1 MPPIRRNRPK
11 GFTLLEL
18 LVVLAV
24 LAFLLGLLLTAVQK
38 VRDAAN
44 RATCSNNLKQNV
56 LAVLNAEATYRRFP
70 PLAGGFPNAR
80 STGTVFFHLL
90 PFLEQDN
97 LYKSAGDGKGN
108 FSVWNANTQAKLV
121 KVFTCPTDGS
131 GPESGVYKNFL
142 ATSNYAANFLLFGD
156 PAKMTLDGKTRIANI
171 TDGTSNTIMYAER
184 LQLCKGQPCAWG
196 YAGTYYWTPMYG
208 YYSEGK
214 FQVRPRPDDCDP
226 ALAQSPHAYGINVG
240 FADGSV
246 HFLSQA
252 ISPQTW
258 WHATTPNGGEVL
270 GDDL

>member
-1 MPPIRRNRPK
+1 MCRSNRRRPR
-11 GFTLLEL
+11 GFTLVEL
-18 LVVLAV
+18 LVILAV
-24 LAFLLGLLLTAVQK
+24 LAFLLGLFLTAVQQ
-38 VRDAAN
+38 VRETAN
-44 RATCSNNLKQNV
+44 RITCTNNLKQIG
-56 LAVLNAEATYRRFP
+56 LAVHNADATYARLP
-70 PLAGGFPNAR
+70 PLAGDFPNAK

-142 ATSNYAANFLLFGD
+142 ATSNYAANFLLFGN
-156 PAKMTLDGKTRIANI
+156 PAKMTLDGKTRFPDI
-171 TDGTSNTIMYAER
+171 TDGTSNTIMFTER

-196 YAGTYYWTPMYG
+196 YAGASYWTPMYG

-214 FQVRPRPDDCDP
+214 FQVRPRPADCDP
-226 ALAQSPHAYGINVG
+226 ALAQGPHPQGILTG

-246 HFLSQA
+246 HFLAQS

-258 WHATTPNGGEVL
+258 WHATTPSGGEVL